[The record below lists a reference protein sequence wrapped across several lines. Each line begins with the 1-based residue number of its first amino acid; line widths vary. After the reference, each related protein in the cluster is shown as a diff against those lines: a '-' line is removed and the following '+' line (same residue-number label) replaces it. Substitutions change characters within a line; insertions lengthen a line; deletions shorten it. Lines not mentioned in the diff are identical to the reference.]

1 MLWIIV
7 CVDGNFPQS
16 IMNVNILAPFAH
28 KMLKKGGQQFQPIPE
43 TGHVFISRLSKVFQ
57 EIGKPHQSR

>member
-7 CVDGNFPQS
+7 CVDGNFSQS

-43 TGHVFISRLSKVFQ
+43 TGHVFIFNTFFGIPRDRKISS
-57 EIGKPHQSR
+57 E